1 MKESVL
7 SRRLGCTYEN
17 WLGDLYL
24 LMCIEQMKHPSN
36 RSDARTRMFMPFRN
50 NYHDLYAMNIET
62 KAQFLLLICNKFAI
76 VRAEKLLGTGETRL

>member
-1 MKESVL
+1 
-7 SRRLGCTYEN
+7 
-17 WLGDLYL
+17 
-24 LMCIEQMKHPSN
+24 MCIEWMNQPFN

-50 NYHDLYAMNIET
+50 NYRDLYAPNIET